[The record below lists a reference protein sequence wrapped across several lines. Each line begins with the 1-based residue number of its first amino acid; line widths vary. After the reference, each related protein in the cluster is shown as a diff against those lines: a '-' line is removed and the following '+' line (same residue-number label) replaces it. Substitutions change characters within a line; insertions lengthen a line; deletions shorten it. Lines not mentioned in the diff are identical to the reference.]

1 MTSLANL
8 GVKCCLVTKQ
18 RAQSFLSPF
27 VSRSAGLLIGGVNWG
42 GWVGLVGLVGWFL
55 CVLTTYPLKRASR
68 IHVKEKQELQVRL
81 LVRLRQSRLA

>member
-1 MTSLANL
+1 MLYLS
-8 GVKCCLVTKQ
+8 VKLQDFTRICLVTKQ

-27 VSRSAGLLIGGVNWG
+27 VSRSAGLLIGGVNCG
-42 GWVGLVGLVGWFL
+42 GWIGLVSWFL